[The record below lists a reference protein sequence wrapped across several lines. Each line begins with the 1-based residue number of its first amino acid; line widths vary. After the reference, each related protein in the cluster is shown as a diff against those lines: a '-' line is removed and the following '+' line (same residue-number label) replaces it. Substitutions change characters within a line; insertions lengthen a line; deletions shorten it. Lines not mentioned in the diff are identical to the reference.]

1 MKTYVIHYRIKGVEY
16 TTRLMAVSPKVA
28 KHKLSIAHKCV
39 LQAVKIID
47 LVEEE

>member
-1 MKTYVIHYRIKGVEY
+1 MKTYKIHYKVKGIEY
-16 TTRLMAVSPKVA
+16 TTRIMAASKRVA
-28 KHKLSIAHKCV
+28 RHKLSIAHKCV